1 MLPRNLIIE
10 WRRSI
15 QEALMVRYPPKSLYL
30 SDAAEEMIHRLQQVE
45 ILGKQA
51 LDFQKEI
58 EILRAKR
65 NEISSRFPKASKEE
79 KELLKQE
86 VLACKTRISE
96 LEALH
101 AKIESECQSHE
112 ANIPNVPDVGAPLW
126 ESISPDYEK
135 YLRTNL
141 QLVRNL
147 IDEYNE

>member
-10 WRRSI
+10 WRRNI

-86 VLACKTRISE
+86 VLACKIKISE

-112 ANIPNVPDVGAPLW
+112 ANIPNVPDVGVPLW

-141 QLVRNL
+141 QFVRNL